1 MPEKDETSCS
11 PTAAVTGTNSASAE
25 LDTDGGAADGDG
37 DGDIGE
43 VDSSETCQR
52 CRKLEKENRRLKQQ
66 LHEAKQAA
74 TITLPN
80 VGEQF
85 EGMMRGFSGM
95 LSVAGVASQ
104 LSAVQAENA
113 TLQAR
118 TGALEAENTRLQTRV
133 QELETANAAL
143 RAELDQL
150 VNAHAA
156 DQATLVNANAA
167 LRAEFDQLVNAHVA
181 DQATL
186 VNANAALRAEFDQL
200 VNAHTADRATL
211 VKAQLVTCF
220 QSKAARLCDPQW
232 RTPAKRNK
240 ACFVKVGQLKDCSRR
255 LDPVA
260 KKNLARQLHAAG
272 LIDSNNFNNI
282 NDMKVLISSL
292 SEPRRP
298 IAHPTEVQL
307 TNEQVRAIAYA
318 DTDPEVRGL
327 YDVCLW
333 LTAQPNVNDSAVLN
347 IPR

>member
-167 LRAEFDQLVNAHVA
+167 LRAEFDQLVNAH
-181 DQATL
+181 
-186 VNANAALRAEFDQL
+186 
-200 VNAHTADRATL
+200 TADRATL